1 MADDIR
7 RMKEAEMERKN
18 KIGVTLVKIAS
29 IYMMIGV
36 VIGLIMGLSGNH
48 ALATVHSHISLL
60 GWTTM
65 VITGLV
71 YIVRPR
77 CADSKLSNLY
87 FWLHNIGLPIMMFS
101 LALFYGYG
109 NAQAE
114 KFAGIG
120 SMIVLLSLLVFTI
133 NIFKNLKND

>member
-1 MADDIR
+1 
-7 RMKEAEMERKN
+7 METGS
-18 KIGVTLVKIAS
+18 KIGVTLIKIAS
-29 IYMMIGV
+29 IYMMIGL

-65 VITGLV
+65 VITGLI
-71 YIVRPR
+71 YIVRPK
-77 CADSKLSNLY
+77 CADSKLSKLY
-87 FWLHNIGLPIMMFS
+87 FWLHNIGLPIMVFGLTLS
-101 LALFYGYG
+101 YGYG

-114 KFAGIG
+114 KVAGIG
-120 SMIVLLSLLVFTI
+120 SIIVLLSLLVFTI

>member
-1 MADDIR
+1 
-7 RMKEAEMERKN
+7 METKS

-29 IYMMIGV
+29 VYMMVGL
-36 VIGLIMGLSGNH
+36 VIGLVMGLSGGR
-48 ALATVHSHISLL
+48 ALTTVHSHISLL

-77 CADSKLSNLY
+77 CAESKLSNVY
-87 FWLHNIGLPIMMFS
+87 FWLHNIGLPVMMFS
-101 LALFYGYG
+101 LVLYHGYG

-114 KFAGIG
+114 KVAGIG
-120 SMIVLLSLLVFTI
+120 SIIVLLSLLVFTI